1 MPDHLAVIAAL
12 APDLRDDLTRKSSA
26 KGLAHLAGHLGA
38 IAVCTVL
45 IVLQP
50 PFWYL
55 LLPVQGVLL
64 TFLFTLEH
72 EATHRTPFAQ
82 DWLNDAVGRLCGL
95 VLVLP
100 FLWFRYFHLAHH
112 RWTNQPGNDPELAS
126 PKPETWPQWLGHVTG
141 LPYWAAQVRLMAR
154 LTLGRE
160 RQPWL
165 PATAMPRIAREA
177 RGMAVLYLVALATL
191 ARSDVLLWVWIVPM
205 LLGQPFLRLYLLA
218 EHGNCPFVAN
228 MLENSRTTFTNR
240 LVRFL
245 AWNMPY
251 HAEHHSYPTVPFHQL
266 PALHAAISAH
276 LKMTSPGYIAF
287 TRDWLARHKGS

>member
-141 LPYWAAQVRLMAR
+141 LPYWAAQVRLLAR

-160 RQPWL
+160 RQLWL
-165 PATAMPRIAREA
+165 PATAMPRIAREV
-177 RGMAVLYLVALATL
+177 RGMAALYLVALATL

-218 EHGNCPFVAN
+218 EHGDCPQVAN
-228 MLENSRTTFTNR
+228 MFENTRTTFTTW
-240 LVRFL
+240 LVRLL
-245 AWNMPY
+245 AWNMPF
-251 HAEHHSYPTVPFHQL
+251 HVEHHVMPGVPFHRLPELHGLMKAQL
-266 PALHAAISAH
+266 RVTAE
-276 LKMTSPGYIAF
+276 GYGAF
-287 TRDWLARHKGS
+287 TREYLARRL